1 MAELERE
8 ILVALLNLTREGSSD
23 RSKLQEAARVTEE
36 AIGLLL
42 DDLMGEELVGESEG
56 LLEASPGQRLGIA
69 VRAVR
74 AGADLERVSRALGW
88 LEFEEMVAY
97 ALEENGYAVSR
108 RFRFQ
113 AEGRRWEIDV
123 LGAKK
128 PLVLCA
134 ECKHWSRGLG
144 NATAR
149 KIVETHL
156 EKVGVLSENPVKV
169 VKRLGLR
176 DGDRAVFVPVAM
188 SLTPARERIYRRIP
202 VVSVFELPSFLG
214 EFEGQLDWL
223 ASFPVELPP
232 PKPRLTQTVL
242 KKANR

>member
-88 LEFEEMVAY
+88 LEFEEMVPTP
-97 ALEENGYAVSR
+97 SR
-108 RFRFQ
+108 RM
-113 AEGRRWEIDV
+113 G
-123 LGAKK
+123 
-128 PLVLCA
+128 
-134 ECKHWSRGLG
+134 
-144 NATAR
+144 
-149 KIVETHL
+149 
-156 EKVGVLSENPVKV
+156 
-169 VKRLGLR
+169 
-176 DGDRAVFVPVAM
+176 
-188 SLTPARERIYRRIP
+188 TP
-202 VVSVFELPSFLG
+202 
-214 EFEGQLDWL
+214 
-223 ASFPVELPP
+223 
-232 PKPRLTQTVL
+232 
-242 KKANR
+242 

>member
-8 ILVALLNLTREGSSD
+8 ILVALLNLTREGPAD
-23 RSKLQEAARVTEE
+23 RSKLQGAVRVTDE
-36 AIGLLL
+36 ALGLLL
-42 DDLMGEELVGESEG
+42 DDLTGKELVGESRG

-74 AGADLERVSRALGW
+74 VGADLERVSRALGW

-97 ALEENGYAVSR
+97 ALEENGYVVSR

-123 LGAKK
+123 LAAKK
-128 PLVLCA
+128 PLVVCA

-149 KIVETHL
+149 KIVEVHL

-176 DGDRAVFVPVAM
+176 DWDRAVFVPVAM

-223 ASFPVELPP
+223 ASFPVELSPP
-232 PKPRLTQTVL
+232 RPRLTQTVL

>member
-1 MAELERE
+1 M
-8 ILVALLNLTREGSSD
+8 
-23 RSKLQEAARVTEE
+23 TEE
-36 AIGLLL
+36 ALGHLL
-42 DDLMGEELVGESEG
+42 DDLTDEELVRENKGFI
-56 LLEASPGQRLGIA
+56 EASPGQRLEIA
-69 VRAVR
+69 VRAIKT
-74 AGADLERVSRALGW
+74 GADLERVSRALGW

-123 LGAKK
+123 LAAKR
-128 PLVLCA
+128 PLVVCA

-144 NATAR
+144 NSTAR

-156 EKVGVLSENPVKV
+156 EKVSVLSENSVKV

-176 DGDRAVFVPVAM
+176 DWNRAVFVPVAM

-223 ASFPVELPP
+223 ASFPVDLPP
-232 PKPRLTQTVL
+232 PRPRLTQTVL
-242 KKANR
+242 KKASRKRENKKV